1 MRQIKKDVLTLQSE
15 VKQLIQEV
23 QPYSWGVQPKLK
35 TKVLLLE
42 TQYKDMCAKVSEQ
55 DKRIMELEK
64 ELIGDSG
71 SAALFYPCIGW
82 KKPNMF
88 EKVASVE
95 KELRLLLS
103 HLQLEVKT
111 ESEKTIIVSKKKK

>member
-1 MRQIKKDVLTLQSE
+1 
-15 VKQLIQEV
+15 
-23 QPYSWGVQPKLK
+23 
-35 TKVLLLE
+35 
-42 TQYKDMCAKVSEQ
+42 MCAKVSEQ

-71 SAALFYPCIGW
+71 SDAFFYLCMGW

>member
-1 MRQIKKDVLTLQSE
+1 M
-15 VKQLIQEV
+15 
-23 QPYSWGVQPKLK
+23 
-35 TKVLLLE
+35 
-42 TQYKDMCAKVSEQ
+42 
-55 DKRIMELEK
+55 
-64 ELIGDSG
+64 
-71 SAALFYPCIGW
+71 GW